1 MGVQKSNDGHV
12 FFVEFKLGKNIL
24 LHLVQVSTKWGLI
37 AKKVVTIMTF
47 LIHPIKV
54 VDILP

>member
-1 MGVQKSNDGHV
+1 
-12 FFVEFKLGKNIL
+12 VEFKFGKNIL

-37 AKKVVTIMTF
+37 AKKVVKIMTF